1 MNNALTTTKPL
12 WLDTTLYPFTPRR
25 FRTSEG
31 EMSYLDEGEGPV
43 LLFVHGTPS
52 WSFEWRDVILEMRK
66 SARCI
71 AVDHL
76 GFGLS
81 DKPQTKLTPQDHAR
95 RLRALVEH
103 LDLKD
108 MTLVVHDFG
117 GPIGLPLALEGGR
130 VSRVLICNTWMWDQ
144 SADPQL
150 ARIDSLVR
158 SWLGRLLYKTFNFS
172 PRVILPSALGKKT
185 KLTKAQHRQYMA
197 PFDAR
202 AEREGTYAMALAL
215 KGESAY
221 YASLWNQRAALAKLP
236 MHIVWGMQDPAFKPE
251 LLARWQE
258 ALPHAQ
264 VTKLEG
270 VGHFPAEEDPTA
282 VVTALRAL
290 MRAA

>member
-1 MNNALTTTKPL
+1 MNQALTTTKPS

-31 EMSYLDEGEGPV
+31 EMSYVDEGEGPV
-43 LLFVHGTPS
+43 VLFVHGTPS
-52 WSFEWRDVILEMRK
+52 WSFEWRDVIQEMRK

-81 DKPQTKLTPQDHAR
+81 DKPQTKLTPGDHAR

-103 LDLKD
+103 LDLNEI
-108 MTLVVHDFG
+108 TLIVHDFG

-130 VSRVLICNTWMWDQ
+130 VKRVLMCNTWMWDQ
-144 SADPQL
+144 SEDPQL
-150 ARIDSLVR
+150 RRIDSFVR

-185 KLTKAQHRQYMA
+185 KLTKAEHRHYMA

-202 AEREGTYAMALAL
+202 EEREGTYAMALAL

-221 YASLWNQRAALAKLP
+221 YASLWAQRAALVKLP
-236 MHIVWGMQDPAFKPE
+236 VHIVWGMQDPAFKPE
-251 LLARWQE
+251 LLTRWQE
-258 ALPHAQ
+258 ALSHAQ
-264 VTKLEG
+264 VTRLEG
-270 VGHFPAEEDPTA
+270 VGHFPAEEEPAA

-290 MRAA
+290 LR